1 MTLGL
6 VLLIVMWYQIGSEKA
21 TLKAKYSET
30 IVETVPGPGYLAAR
44 KKIILSLFIFFF
56 ILFSTD
62 F

>member
-1 MTLGL
+1 
-6 VLLIVMWYQIGSEKA
+6 MWYQIGSEKA